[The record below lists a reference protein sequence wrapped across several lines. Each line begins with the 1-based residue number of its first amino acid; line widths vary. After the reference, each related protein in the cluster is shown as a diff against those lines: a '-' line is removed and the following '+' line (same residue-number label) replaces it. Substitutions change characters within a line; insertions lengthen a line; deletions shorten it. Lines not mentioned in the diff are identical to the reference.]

1 MQFKDITQGKQHFN
15 IKYIHKCHFRTQQ
28 RKQLFIL
35 KLVHVYSQMQIQ
47 KHNTREGNSLFL
59 SRYIHICNFRT

>member
-35 KLVHVYSQMQIQ
+35 KLVCKFRNITQG
-47 KHNTREGNSLFL
+47 KELFIL
-59 SRYIHICNFRT
+59 K